1 MINLL
6 SLFGNVIWE
15 ANCSF
20 APRFTVGF
28 AEKPTPGALT

>member
-1 MINLL
+1 MIKLL

-28 AEKPTPGALT
+28 VGNPMPGALT